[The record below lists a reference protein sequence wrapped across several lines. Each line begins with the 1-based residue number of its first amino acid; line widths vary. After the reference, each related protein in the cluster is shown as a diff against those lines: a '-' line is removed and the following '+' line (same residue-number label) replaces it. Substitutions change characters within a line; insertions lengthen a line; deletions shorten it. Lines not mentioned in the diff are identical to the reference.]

1 MTDLIIKGVDNQLLT
16 ALENRDSE
24 SGVSVNSLI
33 LQILSTHVD
42 KAAGP
47 KGKYHDL
54 DHLAGTWT
62 EQEFEEFNSALKW
75 AGES

>member
-1 MTDLIIKGVDNQLLT
+1 MIKHVDNQLLT
-16 ALENRDSE
+16 ALENKASE
-24 SGVSVNSLI
+24 SGVSINTLI
-33 LQILSTHVD
+33 LQILSEHVD

-47 KGKYHDL
+47 KGKHHDL

-62 EQEFEEFNSALKW
+62 EQDFEEFHAAFKW